1 MQYAILLI
9 LIYSFFERSDNTK
22 NLFKNLIEKIYLS
35 MDGNL
40 VYYDEVTQCH
50 SRYYYDNV
58 CKLKYKDKKCYLI
71 FCDINGLK
79 QINDTEGHHEG
90 TKLIKQ
96 VSSDLLHI
104 KGIYD
109 VCRFGGDEFVMFAD
123 EEFNICKLDAIK
135 HISYGIYLKQIGEDL
150 VSACKKA
157 DSKMYVMKHQV
168 KSKEVS

>member
-1 MQYAILLI
+1 MKGLI
-9 LIYSFFERSDNTK
+9 RK
-22 NLFKNLIEKIYLS
+22 LIEKIYLS

-58 CKLKYKDKKCYLI
+58 CKPKYKDKKCCLI

-79 QINDTEGHHEG
+79 QINDTEGHHIG

-96 VSSDLLHI
+96 VASDLLSLNGV
-104 KGIYD
+104 KD

-123 EEFNICKLDAIK
+123 EGFDARQLDGVD
-135 HISYGIYLKQIGEDL
+135 HISYGVYLKDYGENL
-150 VSACKKA
+150 VSACEKA
-157 DSKMYVMKHQV
+157 DTKMYIMKKNIKKIKNV
-168 KSKEVS
+168 V